1 MVTAL
6 CAAVILF
13 KLIMNAALKKH
24 NQGILALIIANII
37 WGAASPIF
45 KWSLENI
52 TPFTLAYWR
61 FAVASL
67 LLFPFCMKYL
77 NFEKKDLPK
86 LILLSLSGIFFNI
99 TFFFFGLKYA
109 PSINAPVIASSAPI
123 FIYLFSIFILH
134 EKAKFKVLLGTLIS
148 FLGVFV
154 IVIQPLLNRVDHL
167 SYLGNI
173 LFLLATVGAVG
184 HVIISKSLLNKYKPI
199 TIIFWSFVIG
209 SISFLPFYLYE
220 IFKYDPLQHLNIQGF
235 SGLVFGILLSSL
247 AAYYLYAWGMEKIKA
262 QEVGLFTYIDPII
275 AGVIAIPLLGEEITL
290 IFLLGAILI
299 FTGIFVAEGRLHYHP
314 LHILKR

>member
-1 MVTAL
+1 M
-6 CAAVILF
+6 F
-13 KLIMNAALKKH
+13 LKKH
-24 NQGILALIIANII
+24 NQGILALIVANII

-67 LLFPFCMKYL
+67 LLFPFCWKHL
-77 NFEKKDLPK
+77 NFNKKDLPK

-99 TFFFFGLKYA
+99 TFFFFGLQFA

-134 EKAKFKVLLGTLIS
+134 EKAKSKVLLGTLVS
-148 FLGVFV
+148 FLGVLV
-154 IVIQPLLNRVDHL
+154 IVIQPLLNRLGDL
-167 SYLGNI
+167 SLLGNI
-173 LFLLATVGAVG
+173 LFLLATIGAVG
-184 HVIISKSLLNKYKPI
+184 HVIISKNLLNKYKPVTI
-199 TIIFWSFVIG
+199 TFWSFVIG

-220 IFKYDPLQHLNIQGF
+220 VIKYDTLQHLNINGI

-247 AAYYLYAWGMEKIKA
+247 AAYYLYAWGMEKMKA

-299 FTGIFVAEGRLHYHP
+299 FAGIFIAEGRIHYHP
-314 LHILKR
+314 FHKLSK

>member
-1 MVTAL
+1 M
-6 CAAVILF
+6 F
-13 KLIMNAALKKH
+13 LKKH
-24 NQGILALIIANII
+24 NQGILALIVANII

-61 FAVASL
+61 FGVASL
-67 LLFPFCMKYL
+67 LLFPFCRKHL
-77 NFEKKDLPK
+77 DFEKKDLPK

-99 TFFFFGLKYA
+99 TFFFFGLEFA
-109 PSINAPVIASSAPI
+109 PSINAPVIASAAPI

-134 EKAKFKVLLGTLIS
+134 ERAKSKVLLGTLVS

-154 IVIQPLLNRVDHL
+154 IVIQPLLNRLGDQ
-167 SYLGNI
+167 SFLGNI
-173 LFLLATVGAVG
+173 LFLLATIGAVG

-199 TIIFWSFVIG
+199 TITFWSFIIG

-220 IFKYDPLQHLNIQGF
+220 VIKYDTLRHLNINGI

-247 AAYYLYAWGMEKIKA
+247 AAYYLYAWGMEKIAA
-262 QEVGLFTYIDPII
+262 QEVGLFTYIDPVI
-275 AGVIAIPLLGEEITL
+275 ATLIAIPLLGEKISI
-290 IFLLGAILI
+290 IFLLGSVLI

-314 LHILKR
+314 LHKLSR